1 MRNLCFR
8 APSCPSPG
16 SLITSLYESVS
27 RKTGLDFTGTVVTRE
42 TTHLTSDLPVELA
55 EYKARDYQVSVLAAT
70 ERVTEVLKPTPL
82 LRHQVFD
89 NFEQLTSAV
98 MSLKFESSDN
108 ESKLDVTPPSVE
120 SKVEVPSTPSDVEV
134 K

>member
-16 SLITSLYESVS
+16 SSITPLYESVS

-42 TTHLTSDLPVELA
+42 TTTLSSDLPVELA
-55 EYKARDYQVSVLAAT
+55 EYKARDYQVSVIAAT

-98 MSLKFESSDN
+98 MSLKFESSP
-108 ESKLDVTPPSVE
+108 ESETKVEVTPPSVE
-120 SKVEVPSTPSDVEV
+120 SKVEVPSTPSDEV

>member
-16 SLITSLYESVS
+16 SLITPLYESVS
-27 RKTGLDFTGTVVTRE
+27 RKTGLDFTGSVVTRE
-42 TTHLTSDLPVELA
+42 TTTLTSDLPVELA
-55 EYKARDYQVSVLAAT
+55 EYKARDYQVSVIAAT

-98 MSLKFESSDN
+98 MSLKFESSDD
-108 ESKLDVTPPSVE
+108 ESKVEVTPPS
-120 SKVEVPSTPSDVEV
+120 SDTKVEVPSTPSVES
-134 K
+134 KE